1 MKIKYLSPVILVM
14 VILLKTGTALA
25 VDDWEQYQ
33 RLRQHLF
40 YPAAQNFQSITCR
53 LQSAAYDET
62 AQHIDNKLR
71 KGFGQGNYYF
81 DSGASSLELTFS
93 ASSDRFWV
101 KISPAIVKPEGL
113 LTPPNLQGLR
123 NELGGSLKFDQD
135 FLTNSFE
142 NLRIPRRERYHNLS
156 VTSLGDKVM
165 VAYQDASDGYNE
177 VKEYYRPDHH
187 ILIQP
192 TPPGALIWDF
202 DYTTIAKDGY
212 GQNKR
217 LLTQEK
223 NGEINPQGDVTRLYT
238 SRTVIEYAYYS
249 NILFPVHF
257 LVILDGIVHEV
268 QLNECRVVR

>member
-1 MKIKYLSPVILVM
+1 MKIKYLSPVILIM
-14 VILLKTGTALA
+14 VILLKNGTALA
-25 VDDWEQYQ
+25 ADDWEKYQ
-33 RLRQHLF
+33 TLRQHLF
-40 YPAAQNFQSITCR
+40 SPAAQNFQSITCR

-62 AQHIDNKLR
+62 AQYIENKLR

-81 DSGASSLELTFS
+81 DSGASSLQFTFS
-93 ASSDRFWV
+93 KSSERFWV
-101 KISPAIVKPEGL
+101 EVSPAIVKPEGL
-113 LTPPNLQGLR
+113 LTPTNLQGLR
-123 NELGGSLKFDQD
+123 NDLVASLKSDQD
-135 FLTNSFE
+135 FLTNSFK
-142 NLRIPRRERYHNLS
+142 NLRIPHRERFHNLS

-165 VAYQDASDGYNE
+165 VAYQDASNGYSE

-192 TPPGALIWDF
+192 IPPSALIWDF

-217 LLTQEK
+217 LLTQKK
-223 NGEINPQGDVTRLYT
+223 NGEINSQGDVTRLYT

-257 LVILDGIVHEV
+257 LVILDGIVHDV
-268 QLNECRVVR
+268 QLKECRVVR